1 MKEIIISKNENSAYM
16 VLLLE
21 DGKIVEK
28 YDESESNKILEGNI
42 YCGIVKNVLPGMQSA
57 FVDIGEDKN
66 AFLHIKDVIP
76 KVSNETGNKKED
88 FSKYKI
94 KDYIKQGMPIL
105 VQIKKDEEA
114 QKGARIST
122 HISLTGR
129 FCVLMV
135 DVNFITISQKIENS
149 EERKRLRKIA
159 SEILNKQEKNFGVII
174 RTASEGKKKEEIE
187 EDLEKLITLWNQ
199 IKESYDTAKKQKV
212 PQLICQNYD
221 VVSKFLTGVM
231 DTGIDKITINSK
243 TSYQEIEKYLKS
255 IGKDEIQLEYKENLN
270 NIYDIDNQIEKMER
284 RKVWLDC
291 GGFITIDKTEALTA
305 IDVNSGKFTG
315 KKNSSKE
322 NTVVKVNE
330 EATIEIAKQLRLRN
344 ISGIIVIDYI
354 DMENDQDRNEIIK
367 LLEKEI
373 KKDRSKTQIIGFTKL
388 DLLEMTRKKM

>member
-159 SEILNKQEKNFGVII
+159 SEILNKQEKKFGVII

-187 EDLEKLITLWNQ
+187 EDIEKLITLWNQ

-212 PQLICQNYD
+212 PKLICQNYD
-221 VVSKFLTGVM
+221 VVSKFLTGVL
-231 DTGIDKITINSK
+231 DTGIAKITINSK

>member
-57 FVDIGEDKN
+57 FVDIGKDKN

-159 SEILNKQEKNFGVII
+159 SEILNKQEKKFGVII

>member
-1 MKEIIISKNENSAYM
+1 M
-16 VLLLE
+16 
-21 DGKIVEK
+21 
-28 YDESESNKILEGNI
+28 
-42 YCGIVKNVLPGMQSA
+42 
-57 FVDIGEDKN
+57 
-66 AFLHIKDVIP
+66 
-76 KVSNETGNKKED
+76 
-88 FSKYKI
+88 
-94 KDYIKQGMPIL
+94 
-105 VQIKKDEEA
+105 
-114 QKGARIST
+114 
-122 HISLTGR
+122 
-129 FCVLMV
+129 
-135 DVNFITISQKIENS
+135 
-149 EERKRLRKIA
+149 
-159 SEILNKQEKNFGVII
+159 
-174 RTASEGKKKEEIE
+174 
-187 EDLEKLITLWNQ
+187 
-199 IKESYDTAKKQKV
+199 
-212 PQLICQNYD
+212 
-221 VVSKFLTGVM
+221 VSKFLTGVL
-231 DTGIDKITINSK
+231 DTGIAKITINSK

>member
-1 MKEIIISKNENSAYM
+1 M
-16 VLLLE
+16 
-21 DGKIVEK
+21 
-28 YDESESNKILEGNI
+28 
-42 YCGIVKNVLPGMQSA
+42 
-57 FVDIGEDKN
+57 
-66 AFLHIKDVIP
+66 
-76 KVSNETGNKKED
+76 
-88 FSKYKI
+88 
-94 KDYIKQGMPIL
+94 
-105 VQIKKDEEA
+105 
-114 QKGARIST
+114 
-122 HISLTGR
+122 
-129 FCVLMV
+129 
-135 DVNFITISQKIENS
+135 
-149 EERKRLRKIA
+149 
-159 SEILNKQEKNFGVII
+159 
-174 RTASEGKKKEEIE
+174 
-187 EDLEKLITLWNQ
+187 
-199 IKESYDTAKKQKV
+199 
-212 PQLICQNYD
+212 
-221 VVSKFLTGVM
+221 VSKFLTGVL

-243 TSYQEIEKYLKS
+243 TSYQEIENYLKS
-255 IGKDEIQLEYKENLN
+255 IGKDEIKLEYKENLN
-270 NIYDIDNQIEKMER
+270 NIYDIDSQIEKMER

>member
-159 SEILNKQEKNFGVII
+159 SEILNKQEKKFGVII

-187 EDLEKLITLWNQ
+187 EDLEKLITLWKL

-212 PQLICQNYD
+212 PKLICQNYD
-221 VVSKFLTGVM
+221 VVSKFLTGVL
-231 DTGIDKITINSK
+231 DTGIAKITINSK